1 MPQNSAIV
9 AAWSSTKAVTV
20 WNISNELK
28 ELSTRRKDSNIKPQ
42 KPIFTCNLHQDEG
55 FAMNWSTLRE
65 GLFATGD
72 RANKILLWYPRES
85 KWQVDKN
92 ALVGHTSSVEDIKW
106 SPNEEHILA
115 SASADGTIR
124 IWDARKKGCVL
135 TFRASKVDV
144 NCISWNPKATQFIVS
159 GDDNGVL
166 RIWDMRAVTKS
177 KNLNEVEPV
186 GQFTYHRDQ
195 ITSVEW
201 APNDDTMFAATS
213 ADDQTTIWDLS
224 VEEDKEQQKNEIDL
238 ANLPPQLL
246 FIHMVCKWYS
256 SQSTDN
262 SVGTEKCKRSSLAST
277 DHEHIIDNC
286 RRWTSHLQTF

>member
-1 MPQNSAIV
+1 MVSDIITQTMPQNSSIV
-9 AAWSSTKAVTV
+9 ATWSSTKAVTV

-28 ELSTRRKDSNIKPQ
+28 ELSTHKKENTKPQ
-42 KPIFTCNLHQDEG
+42 KPIFICNQHQDEG
-55 FAMNWSTLRE
+55 FAMNWSNLRE

-72 RANKILLWYPRES
+72 RAKKILLWYPRES

-92 ALVGHTSSVEDIKW
+92 ALEGHSGSVEDVKW

-124 IWDARKKGCVL
+124 IWDARKKGSVL
-135 TFRASKVDV
+135 TFKASKVDV

-159 GDDNGVL
+159 GDDSGVL

-177 KNLNEVEPV
+177 TNLGAVEPV
-186 GQFTYHRDQ
+186 GQFTYHKDQ

-224 VEEDKEQQKNEIDL
+224 VEEDKEQQQNEVEL
-238 ANLPPQLL
+238 SNLPPQLL
-246 FIHMVCKWYS
+246 FIHMVCDHC
-256 SQSTDN
+256 SQST
-262 SVGTEKCKRSSLAST
+262 
-277 DHEHIIDNC
+277 
-286 RRWTSHLQTF
+286 